1 VSVRDDLG
9 RAVDR
14 LEVDER
20 HRAARA
26 LLRHPPLTRAG
37 PDPAAF
43 AQVRRHAAWLREWF
57 ASEAG
62 WALHVESGLARLR
75 KRPAGSADAT
85 RPATSD
91 RSGVAFSRRRYALFC
106 LVLAALERADAQ
118 VTLGRL
124 AEQVLSL
131 ATDDAL
137 TAAGVTFTLGRR
149 EDRLDLVAV
158 ARFLIAN
165 HVVVRVAGDELAY
178 VNQAGDAL
186 YDVNRHVLAGLL
198 VTSRGPSLVGTGD
211 FERRIQALGE
221 ETVFDSADARNRALR
236 HALTRRLLDDPV
248 VYLEELSPDERGYLT
263 SQRPFLLAR
272 ITEATGL
279 VPEIRSEGIALL
291 DPEGEASDLQMP
303 EEGTNG
309 HATLLLAELLAGVL
323 KERREGAVPLADLQT
338 TMTGWIQD
346 FRQHWRKETREP
358 GAEVMLCRQAI
369 DRLEGLGLVRSTA
382 DGISPR
388 PALARF
394 DYQAPALAGAQ
405 ETLL

>member
-1 VSVRDDLG
+1 VSARGDLG
-9 RAVDR
+9 GAVER

-20 HRAARA
+20 QRAARA
-26 LLRHPPLTRAG
+26 LLRHPLLTRAG
-37 PDPAAF
+37 PDPVAF
-43 AQVRRHAAWLREWF
+43 AQVRRQAAWLREWF
-57 ASEAG
+57 ANEAG

-85 RPATSD
+85 RPATSG
-91 RSGVAFSRRRYALFC
+91 RAGVPFSRRRYSLLC

-124 AEQVLSL
+124 AEQVLIL
-131 ATDDAL
+131 ATDAAL
-137 TAAGVTFTLGRR
+137 PAAGFTFTLGRR
-149 EDRLDLVAV
+149 EGRLDLVAV

-165 HVVVRVAGDELAY
+165 QVVVRVAGDELAY

-198 VTSRGPSLVGTGD
+198 VTSRGPSLIGTGE
-211 FERRIQALGE
+211 FETRIQALGE
-221 ETVFDSADARNRALR
+221 ETVLDSADARNRALR

-248 VYLEELSPDERGYLT
+248 VYLKELSPDERAYLT

-291 DPEGEASDLQMP
+291 DPEGEASDLRMP

-309 HATLLLAELLAGVL
+309 HATLLLAELLAGTL
-323 KERREGAVPLADLQT
+323 KERGEGAVPLVDLEMA
-338 TMTGWIQD
+338 MTRWIQD
-346 FRQHWRKETREP
+346 FRQYWRKETRDP
-358 GAEVMLCRQAI
+358 GAEVALSRQAI
-369 DRLEGLGLVRSTA
+369 DRLEGLGLVRSA
-382 DGISPR
+382 VGGVAPR

-394 DYQAPALAGAQ
+394 DYQAPALAGVQDA
-405 ETLL
+405 LL